1 MFSFLW
7 EDTRSISFK
16 FWFVQRNT
24 FNFGPCLKKTTG
36 FTFFAVTVFLGCFS
50 CWNITGMA
58 LICLNNIGFS
68 VLLRE
73 VSTAQE
79 HLPLSFLP
87 FPFYPSTHYLSAYY
101 LSMLSSIYLS
111 GNLSS
116 SQSFTCSN
124 SGRHFVS
131 ASAFQSS
138 PSLCFPRHCSL
149 PLCWTPYNTR
159 FLYYVLS
166 EFSDFSKFLK
176 WFSSW
181 QFYFRL
187 GLSKQEMY

>member
-1 MFSFLW
+1 MLSFLW

-16 FWFVQRNT
+16 FWSVQRNT
-24 FNFGPCLKKTTG
+24 LNFGPCLKKTTG
-36 FTFFAVTVFLGCFS
+36 FTFFAVTAFLGCFS

-58 LICLNNIGFS
+58 LICLNNVGFS

-101 LSMLSSIYLS
+101 PSMLSSIYLS

-124 SGRHFVS
+124 SGRIFVS

-138 PSLCFPRHCSL
+138 LSLCFPRHCSL
-149 PLCWTPYNTR
+149 STLLNSLQYQIPLLCAVWIFR
-159 FLYYVLS
+159 VFKILKVIFFLTVLLQIRS
-166 EFSDFSKFLK
+166 F
-176 WFSSW
+176 
-181 QFYFRL
+181 
-187 GLSKQEMY
+187 